1 MANLDEKIGAAG
13 GSTPTPTNLLN
24 QGTATSPNPAGT
36 QPPVSHA
43 VFGAIPSASLAEEFP
58 SPVRPPN
65 PLLASPI
72 PSAPATAVSP
82 PKPPAAA
89 APPLPKQPLHS
100 LNINSESPLA
110 HKITPV
116 TPPLPPPSFFP
127 PASEGSAKENI
138 PPFPIG
144 VNVNKPK
151 PLILKL
157 AIFILIVGAL
167 FGIAFGVWK
176 YVLPLLPAQI
186 KPGGVTLTYWG
197 LWEDENILKPLI
209 DDYEK
214 NHRGVQIDYKRQN
227 PKEYR
232 ERLQAAIGSGKG
244 PDILRFH
251 NTWLPMLKSDL
262 SPIPTNVFSPDE
274 FKDTFY
280 PVTTE
285 DLKSG
290 NIYYGIPLEIDGLA
304 LVYNPDIL
312 KAANVSPPTS
322 WEEFQKSARI
332 LTVKNEAGKIRTS
345 GAAMG
350 TTNNIDHWSDILGT
364 MFLQD
369 GLDLRNPQGGFAEDA
384 LIYYT
389 SFAQG
394 ENKTW
399 DETLPSSTLAF
410 VQGKVAM
417 VFEPS
422 WDILTIKATN
432 PRLNFKVLPVPQL
445 PGVNIPWASYWVEGV
460 SIKSRHQAEAWD
472 FLKYLSQKEN
482 LVKFYT
488 ESAKTRSFGE
498 PYSRRD
504 LAPSLK
510 DDPYLGAYI
519 QQASHA
525 RSFFLASKT
534 FDNGINDKI
543 IKYLED
549 AVNSV
554 NQGVSPKSAL
564 TTATAGVRQVL
575 STYGVPLSW
584 PTK

>member
-1 MANLDEKIGAAG
+1 MANLDEKTGPVG
-13 GSTPTPTNLLN
+13 GSA
-24 QGTATSPNPAGT
+24 GVAASPNPTGS
-36 QPPVSHA
+36 QPSISPA
-43 VFGAIPSASLAEEFP
+43 APSERASSVAMAEEFP
-58 SPVRPPN
+58 SPMKLPS
-65 PLLASPI
+65 PLSESPV
-72 PSAPATAVSP
+72 SSVLTTAVSS
-82 PKPPAAA
+82 PKPPSAV
-89 APPLPKQPLHS
+89 PLPLPKQPLH
-100 LNINSESPLA
+100 LDTNSESHLS

-116 TPPLPPPSFFP
+116 MSSSPVPSSSP
-127 PASEGSAKENI
+127 PAPEDLTKEKI
-138 PPFPIG
+138 PPFPLG
-144 VNVNKPK
+144 VSVNKSR

-157 AIFILIVGAL
+157 AIVILIAGAL
-167 FGIAFGVWK
+167 LGIAFGVWK

-186 KPGGVTLTYWG
+186 KPGGVTLTWWG

-209 DDYEK
+209 EDYEK
-214 NHRGVQIDYKRQN
+214 THRGVQIEYKRQSS
-227 PKEYR
+227 KEYR
-232 ERLQAAIGSGKG
+232 ERLQAAVGSGKG
-244 PDILRFH
+244 PDIFRFH
-251 NTWLPMLKSDL
+251 NTWLPMLKGDL
-262 SPIPTNVFSPDE
+262 SPMPASVFSPDD

-280 PVTTE
+280 SVVTE

-290 NIYYGIPLEIDGLA
+290 SSYYGVPLEVDGLA

-322 WEEFQKSARI
+322 WEEFQKAARI
-332 LTVKNEAGKIRTS
+332 LTVKDEKGKIRTA

-350 TTNNIDHWSDILGT
+350 TTANIDHWSDILGT

-384 LIYYT
+384 LIFYT

-410 VQGKVAM
+410 AQGKVAM

-422 WDILTIKATN
+422 WEILTIRATN
-432 PRLNFKVLPVPQL
+432 PKLNFKVIPVPQL

-460 SIKSRHQAEAWD
+460 SIKSTHQAEAWE

-488 ESAKTRSFGE
+488 ESAKTRLFGE

-510 DDPYLGAYI
+510 ENPYIEAYI
-519 QQASHA
+519 RQAPNA

-554 NQGVSPKSAL
+554 NQGVSPKNAL

-575 STYGVPLSW
+575 STYGVSLAW
-584 PTK
+584 PAPAK